1 MPKHYA
7 MGVNIQQGRIEFR
20 GTKSM
25 KIYYNLSF
33 SQSPFVTINPIET
46 EVLPTYTLSI
56 TKDFFI
62 IKFTTP
68 YTGAI
73 VWGASL

>member
-7 MGVNIQQGRIEFR
+7 MGINIQQGRIEFR
-20 GTKSM
+20 GTKVM

-33 SQSPFVTINPIET
+33 SKLPLVNISALET
-46 EVLPTYTLSI
+46 ENLPFYTMSV

-62 IKFTTP
+62 IKFKTP
-68 YTGAI
+68 YTGAL
-73 VWGASL
+73 VWRASL

>member
-20 GTKSM
+20 GTKVM

-33 SQSPFVTINPIET
+33 SQIPFVSISAVET
-46 EVLPTYTLSI
+46 ESLPTYTLSV

-62 IKFTTP
+62 IKFSNP
-68 YTGAI
+68 YTGALI
-73 VWGASL
+73 WGASL